1 MELRVLRYF
10 LAVSREESITRAAES
25 LHIAQPSLSK
35 QMIDLE
41 RELGKQLLV
50 RGKRKV
56 TLTKEGILL
65 RKRAEE
71 IILLTDKTAQEISA
85 DSETVEGE
93 VTIGGHPLESVLC
106 AAAHLRE
113 RYPDVHFDFYSSDAT
128 DVAERLEH
136 GSLDFAIFMAPITNL
151 SYNFCLLPDISQWG
165 LLLRADSPLAQ
176 KDVIR
181 PEDVRNEPLIFH
193 RRAGLQ
199 QVLADWAKIEPN
211 QFKIAATYNVVHGS
225 PVNLVR
231 SGLGSLMT
239 IRDLLSKELDSDMRF
254 LPLEPPL
261 NIQYALVW
269 KRHAVLSR
277 AAECF
282 LAEIREN
289 SKKE

>member
-10 LAVSREESITRAAES
+10 LAVAREENITRAAES

-35 QMIDLE
+35 QMMELE
-41 RELGKQLLV
+41 RELGKPLLV

-56 TLTKEGILL
+56 TLTKEGVLL

-71 IILLTDKTAQEISA
+71 ILLLTDKTTQEIAA
-85 DSETVEGE
+85 DSELVAGE
-93 VTIGGHPLESVLC
+93 IAIGGHPLESVLC
-106 AAAHLRE
+106 AATRLRE
-113 RYPDVHFDFYSSDAT
+113 KYPDVHFDFYSSDAT

-136 GSLDFAIFMAPITNL
+136 GSLDFAIFMVPITNL
-151 SYNFCLLPDISQWG
+151 AYNFCPLPDISQWG
-165 LLLRADSPLAQ
+165 LLVRTDSPLAQ

-181 PEDVRNEPLIFH
+181 PEDIRNEPLISH

-211 QFKIAATYNVVHGS
+211 QFQIAATYNVIHGN
-225 PVNLVR
+225 PVNLVH
-231 SGLGSLMT
+231 SGLGSLLT
-239 IRDLLSKELDSDMRF
+239 IRDLLSRELDSDMRF

-261 NIQYALVW
+261 SIQYALVW
-269 KRHAVLSR
+269 KRHAALSR

-282 LAEIREN
+282 LAEIREVPK
-289 SKKE
+289 SK